1 MDATPVPS
9 HVDGIERMDPL
20 RYTVYLGLLADAFKG
35 LLAYYGEVEREA
47 QTSEGESMALYVQKI
62 LATVYALRLKHSF
75 SPAYFARPG
84 VDLADSGFP
93 HFHDIMTLDADLST
107 RSERL
112 PKLPEVELSRQMLL
126 EYLMHPGTEAPV
138 RQSEECRKLLWQI
151 AERAYLEYI
160 NLRQQFFRFTPGKL
174 LTADPASFSKEK
186 GRRAYHFSWGCYD
199 SQRNRPCVYFMLMT
213 QDEKDTPL
221 DHPDNPEYVRF
232 LQAVDNIA
240 SRAPEELSP
249 IATRLDEA
257 FRTLYPKAL
266 KRFCIGP
273 LVSPLL
279 WDGDGTVARAPL
291 AQILLPCFTRAE
303 LAQND
308 FALFFSTE
316 MVISEREEMPATLR
330 SVLGMDKARQIF
342 HVPKN
347 DRKSLRRGA
356 SAYNV
361 YGILPHRLRQ
371 HLSDE
376 MLAEIQNLLDAE
388 ELEMLTYQRTE
399 EGVTNV
405 G

>member
-221 DHPDNPEYVRF
+221 DHPDN
-232 LQAVDNIA
+232 
-240 SRAPEELSP
+240 
-249 IATRLDEA
+249 
-257 FRTLYPKAL
+257 
-266 KRFCIGP
+266 
-273 LVSPLL
+273 
-279 WDGDGTVARAPL
+279 
-291 AQILLPCFTRAE
+291 
-303 LAQND
+303 
-308 FALFFSTE
+308 
-316 MVISEREEMPATLR
+316 
-330 SVLGMDKARQIF
+330 
-342 HVPKN
+342 
-347 DRKSLRRGA
+347 
-356 SAYNV
+356 
-361 YGILPHRLRQ
+361 
-371 HLSDE
+371 
-376 MLAEIQNLLDAE
+376 
-388 ELEMLTYQRTE
+388 
-399 EGVTNV
+399 
-405 G
+405 